1 MKIQPDRPLVL
12 ASASPRRKFLLEQA
26 GYAFSVRSAGSDE
39 AFSPDMPPEK
49 VASFLAAKKASFFR
63 EAIDDEIII
72 TADTVVILDNVVLN
86 KPVDSI
92 DAMRMLEALS
102 GRTHTVITGVCIL
115 SREKE
120 RIFDDITHVT
130 FRSLTR
136 AEIEYYVQYFQPM
149 DKAGAYGA
157 QDWIGLTGVEKIT
170 GSYFN
175 VMGLPVHRVY
185 ENLLAWVD

>member
-1 MKIQPDRPLVL
+1 M
-12 ASASPRRKFLLEQA
+12 
-26 GYAFSVRSAGSDE
+26 
-39 AFSPDMPPEK
+39 
-49 VASFLAAKKASFFR
+49 
-63 EAIDDEIII
+63 
-72 TADTVVILDNVVLN
+72 VILDNVVLN

-136 AEIEYYVQYFQPM
+136 EEIEYYVQYFQPM